1 MNEADVTKQEGKMNV
16 LAIDPGPV
24 ESAFV
29 IWDGKEIIGKAKLS
43 NDAVLTVCR
52 HAEDTGANVCII
64 EQIKS
69 YGMAVSDSIFDTVFW
84 SGRFCEAW
92 GNQGFF
98 DRMPRKDVKMY
109 LCHSMRAKDSNI
121 RAALIDRFGE
131 PGKKAN
137 PGILYGVSKDI
148 WAALAL
154 AVTWYDQ
161 HNGGQH

>member
-1 MNEADVTKQEGKMNV
+1 MNV

-24 ESAFV
+24 QSAFV
-29 IWDGKEIIGKAKLS
+29 IWDGGRVVIKEKMTNHELLDRIIRLPHLQTP
-43 NDAVLTVCR
+43 NQWP
-52 HAEDTGANVCII
+52 NVCIV

-69 YGMAVSDSIFDTVFW
+69 YGMAVSDSIFDTVYWTGRFIQAW
-84 SGRFCEAW
+84 SGATER
-92 GNQGFF
+92 FF
-98 DRMPRKDVKMY
+98 DRIPRKDVKMH

-121 RAALIDRFGE
+121 RQALIDRFGE
-131 PGKKAN
+131 PGTKKA

-161 HNGGQH
+161 NSNGGPR